1 MENMSKDIT
10 QKNEMRT
17 NPAREMHKFGGSS
30 LADAERIRNVAQL
43 IKQYTHQEDLIVVS
57 AMGEMTN
64 HLIQWVTLSE
74 NDPVSAN
81 QQLQKIKFHYLTQAN
96 KLLNAPEAVS
106 QQFLEDILSLSSLL
120 DKPLSEAIYA
130 EVVGHGEIWT
140 AKLISAYLNQLGIA
154 NHYLDSRLFLYAERA
169 VMPQVDFAVSRKM
182 LLPHLAQAK
191 GKLLIITGFI
201 CQNQEKETVLLG
213 RNGSDYSA
221 TQIAALADLKKV
233 TIWSDVAGVYSADP
247 HQINNANLLTFL
259 RVDEATELSRLAA
272 PVLHARTLQPVKSHQ
287 LSLLLRSSLQPENGS
302 TRIEHA
308 LSASEN
314 GKIVTHHNQIGL
326 IELLI
331 PPTQDLDQWQQACQQ
346 WMQQQ
351 QLMPL
356 AQTLDRQQ
364 RLLKLAYPVEYIDN
378 VYIQFKQLPLAVES
392 SFIRYDLA
400 LLAIVGYGVCRNS
413 LQMMRFLQMLKT
425 QPVEFIWQSADQ
437 ISVVAILRQKV
448 SRELLRN
455 VHDDLFRPHKTIGL
469 VVLGKGPIAKTWI
482 DLYRQQREELS
493 ARSKFNFTLIGLV
506 SSTKGW
512 LSYQGL
518 LPQLQNRTLDDAF
531 TQSAQELAP
540 NQLLNWMSGHPFD
553 ELVVLDITASDEV
566 AKHYMS
572 FAKHGFHVISANK
585 RGAAFPLA
593 QFHELQNAFNQSGS
607 YWFYNATIGS
617 GLPLN
622 TILRDLVESGDKI
635 LSIEGTFS
643 DTMTWLFYQYN
654 QHTHRFPEL
663 IEQAWEQGLSER
675 NPREDLSGMD
685 AMRKLVIAARSAGYD
700 LDPQQIKVE
709 SLLETGVENDSLNEF
724 FERLEPISKKLEVR
738 YLNAHEDGMTLRYV
752 ARFNANGQSTIR
764 LEELEPDDPISKT
777 LPGENLYIIRS
788 MWYRDKPLVI
798 HGPSSGPAMT
808 AGAIQSDLNRLVKL
822 L

>member
-1 MENMSKDIT
+1 MAIHPTK
-10 QKNEMRT
+10 
-17 NPAREMHKFGGSS
+17 EMHKFGGSS
-30 LADAERIRNVAQL
+30 LADAEHIRNVAQI
-43 IKQYTHQEDLIVVS
+43 IKKYTRHSDLIVVS
-57 AMGEMTN
+57 AMGNMTN
-64 HLIQWVTLSE
+64 NLIEWIHLSST
-74 NDPVSAN
+74 DPVTAN

-96 KLLNAPEAVS
+96 TLLNAPETVS

-120 DKPLSEAIYA
+120 DKPLSDAIYA

-140 AKLISAYLNQLGIA
+140 AKLVSAYLNQIGIA
-154 NHYLDSRLFLYAERA
+154 NHYLDSRLFMYAERA
-169 VMPQVDFAVSRKM
+169 VLPQVDVEHSQRQ
-182 LLPHLAQAK
+182 LQPHLQQAD
-191 GKLLIITGFI
+191 GKRLVVTGFI
-201 CQNQEKETVLLG
+201 CQNQAKETVLLG

-221 TQIAALADLKKV
+221 TQIAALADIKKV

-247 HQINNANLLTFL
+247 HQIGNANLLSFL

-287 LSLLLRSSLQPENGS
+287 LTLLLRSSLQPENGS

-326 IELLI
+326 IELTI
-331 PPTQDLDQWQQACQQ
+331 PPTQDLEQWLQQCRS
-346 WMQQQ
+346 WIGQQ
-351 QLMPL
+351 QLLPL
-356 AQTLDRQQ
+356 AQSVDHQQ

-378 VYIQFKQLPLAVES
+378 VYIQFKQLPLPVES
-392 SFIRYDLA
+392 SSIRYDLS

-425 QPVEFIWQSADQ
+425 QPVEFVWQSPDQ
-437 ISVVAILRQKV
+437 ISVVAILRRQV
-448 SRELLRN
+448 NRELLRN

-469 VVLGKGPIAKTWI
+469 VVLGKGPIAKTWL
-482 DLYRQQREELS
+482 DLYRQRREELS

-518 LPQLQNRTLDDAF
+518 IPQLKNRTLDDAF
-531 TQSAQELAP
+531 EQQAQELEP

-553 ELVVLDITASDEV
+553 ELVILDITASEEV

-593 QFHELQNAFNQSGS
+593 AFHELQNAFQQSGS
-607 YWFYNATIGS
+607 HWLYNATIGS
-617 GLPLN
+617 GLPIN
-622 TILRDLVESGDKI
+622 TILRDLVESGDTI
-635 LSIEGTFS
+635 LSVEGTFS
-643 DTMTWLFYQYN
+643 DTMTWLFYQYE
-654 QHTHRFPEL
+654 QHSHSFAEL

-709 SLLETGVENDSLNEF
+709 SLLDPNAEELSLNTF
-724 FERLEPISKKLEVR
+724 FESLNPLNKRLEER
-738 YLNAHEDGMTLRYV
+738 YLNTHDDGLTLRYV
-752 ARFNANGQSTIR
+752 ARFNADGQSSVC
-764 LEELEPDDPISKT
+764 LEELEPDDLISRT

-788 MWYRDKPLVI
+788 QWYRDKPLVI

>member
-1 MENMSKDIT
+1 MK
-10 QKNEMRT
+10 T
-17 NPAREMHKFGGSS
+17 NPTREMHKFGGSS

-43 IKQYTHQEDLIVVS
+43 IKKYSQQQDLIVVS
-57 AMGEMTN
+57 AMGDMTDN
-64 HLIQWVTLSE
+64 LIRWVTLSSS
-74 NDPVSAN
+74 DPVSAN
-81 QQLQKIKFHYLTQAN
+81 QQLQKIKFQYLTQTN
-96 KLLNAPEAVS
+96 KLLNAPETVS
-106 QQFLEDILSLSSLL
+106 QPFLEDILSLSSLL

-140 AKLISAYLNQLGIA
+140 ARLVSAYLNQVGIESCF
-154 NHYLDSRLFLYAERA
+154 LDARLFMYAERA
-169 VMPQVDFAVSRKM
+169 VMPQVDFAASRRK
-182 LLPHLAQAK
+182 LQPHLAQAE
-191 GKLLIITGFI
+191 GKRLIITGFI
-201 CQNQEKETVLLG
+201 CQNRAKETVLLG

-221 TQIAALADLKKV
+221 TQIAALADLSKV

-247 HQINNANLLTFL
+247 HQIHHANLLTFL
-259 RVDEATELSRLAA
+259 RLDEASELSRLAA
-272 PVLHARTLQPVKSHQ
+272 PVLHARTLQPVKSHS

-308 LSASEN
+308 LTASEN

-331 PPTQDLDQWQQACQQ
+331 PPTQSLDEWQQTALQ
-346 WMQQQ
+346 WLEQQ
-351 QLMPL
+351 QLLPL
-356 AQTLDRQQ
+356 AHNLDRPQ
-364 RLLKLAYPVEYIDN
+364 RLLKLAYPVEYLDN
-378 VYIQFKQLPLAVES
+378 IYLQLKQLPLTVES
-392 SFIRYDLA
+392 SFVRYDMA

-425 QPVEFIWQSADQ
+425 QQVEFIWQSPEQ

-448 SRELLRN
+448 GRELLRN
-455 VHDDLFRPHKTIGL
+455 VHDDLFRPHKSIGL
-469 VVLGKGPIAKTWI
+469 VVLGNGSIAKTWI
-482 DLYRQQREELS
+482 ELYRQRREELS
-493 ARSKFNFTLIGLV
+493 ARSKFNFTLIGMV

-518 LPQLQNRTLDDAF
+518 IPQLQQRSIDEAF
-531 TQSAQELAP
+531 AQSAQELQP
-540 NQLLNWMSGHPFD
+540 QQLINWMSGHPFD

-566 AKHYMS
+566 AKHYMN

-585 RGAAFPLA
+585 RAAAFPLSE
-593 QFHELQNAFNQSGS
+593 FHALQNAFSQSGS

-622 TILRDLVESGDKI
+622 TILRDLVESGDTI
-635 LSIEGTFS
+635 LSVEGTFS
-643 DTMTWLFYQYN
+643 DTMTWLFSQYE
-654 QHTHRFPEL
+654 QHIYSFPEL
-663 IEQAWEQGLSER
+663 IEQAWQQGLSER
-675 NPREDLSGMD
+675 NPREDLSGTD

-709 SLLETGVENDSLNEF
+709 SLLDADAEQFSLSEF
-724 FERLEPISKKLEVR
+724 FERLEPLSQRLQQR
-738 YLNAHEDGMTLRYV
+738 YQDAHEDGMALRYV
-752 ARFNANGQSTIR
+752 ARFNANGQSTVR
-764 LEELEPDDPISKT
+764 LEQLEPDDLISQT
-777 LPGENLYIIRS
+777 LPGENHYLIRS
-788 MWYRDKPLVI
+788 LWYRDKPLVI

>member
-1 MENMSKDIT
+1 MAI
-10 QKNEMRT
+10 
-17 NPAREMHKFGGSS
+17 NPTRELHKFGGSS
-30 LADAERIRNVAQL
+30 LADAERIRNVTQL
-43 IKQYTHQEDLIVVS
+43 IKKYSQADDLIVVS
-57 AMGEMTN
+57 AMGNMTD

-74 NDPVSAN
+74 SDPVAAN

-106 QQFLEDILSLSSLL
+106 QPFLEDILSLSSLL

-140 AKLISAYLNQLGIA
+140 ARLVSAYLNQSGIA
-154 NHYLDSRLFLYAERA
+154 NRYLDSRLFMHAERA
-169 VMPQVDFAVSRKM
+169 VMPQVDFAVSRQK
-182 LLPHLAQAK
+182 LTPHLAQSN
-191 GKLLIITGFI
+191 GNRLIITGFI
-201 CQNQEKETVLLG
+201 CQNQHKETVLLG

-221 TQIAALADLKKV
+221 TQIAALAEIKKV

-247 HQINNANLLTFL
+247 HQINNANLLSFL

-287 LSLLLRSSLQPENGS
+287 LTLLLRSSLQPENGS

-331 PPTQDLDQWQQACQQ
+331 PPTQDLDQWQKTALQ
-346 WMQQQ
+346 WIEQQ
-351 QLMPL
+351 QLLPL
-356 AQTLDRQQ
+356 AHSVDRQQ
-364 RLLKLAYPVEYIDN
+364 RLLKLAYPIEYLDN
-378 VYIQFKQLPLAVES
+378 VYIQFKQLPLSVES
-392 SFIRYDLA
+392 SFIRYDMA

-425 QPVEFIWQSADQ
+425 QQVEFIWQSPQQ
-437 ISVVAILRQKV
+437 ISVVAILRQQV
-448 SRELLRN
+448 NRELLRN

-469 VVLGKGPIAKTWI
+469 VVLGKGTLAKTWI
-482 DLYRQQREELS
+482 ELYRQRREELS

-518 LPQLQNRTLDDAF
+518 IPQLVKKPLSLDAAF
-531 TQSAQELAP
+531 EQYAQDLAP
-540 NQLLNWMSGHPFD
+540 NQLINWLSGHPFD
-553 ELVVLDITASDEV
+553 ELVILDMTASEEV
-566 AKHYMS
+566 AKHYLT
-572 FAKHGFHVISANK
+572 FAKHGFHVISAN
-585 RGAAFPLA
+585 RLGASFPLT

-607 YWFYNATIGS
+607 HWFYNATIGS

-622 TILRDLVESGDKI
+622 TILRDLVESGDTI
-635 LSIEGTFS
+635 LSVEGTFS
-643 DTMTWLFYQYN
+643 DTMTWLFYQYD
-654 QHTHRFPEL
+654 QHIHSFAEL
-663 IEQAWEQGLSER
+663 IEQAWQQGLSER

-709 SLLETGVENDSLNEF
+709 SLLDRDADTLSLNEF
-724 FERLEPISKKLEVR
+724 FERLEPLNKKLENR
-738 YLNAHEDGMTLRYV
+738 YLNAHDDGMTLRYV

-764 LEELEPDDPISKT
+764 LEELDPEDPISKA
-777 LPGENLYIIRS
+777 LPGENLYLIRS

-798 HGPSSGPAMT
+798 HGPSSGPTMT